1 MASELERSLSEILS
15 ECAAPAA
22 LSTFLKTEGLT
33 TCALFYDCV
42 KNIDDLEGKVAARL
56 VPAASSLRD
65 LSVIRTVWRRA
76 KVEAEKALS
85 GSVDAPEDWEI
96 PLNPTTKNALT
107 SKSAAAYG
115 TVFRARKMPCD
126 SLLGRVYRER
136 EKQCLTAFPL
146 GRVRSL
152 ATSPQTK
159 ERFLVVGRVV
169 SCVVFFFW
177 GGGRCRSLVSFARRS
192 ARLVRSLGS
201 LGSFVR
207 SARSFACFARRSRR
221 VVVFFFFFL
230 LSPSSVARL
239 VRSLG
244 SLGSFVCSARSF
256 ACFARRSRRVVVC
269 VFFFFLPPSSS
280 VVRPARLV
288 RSLGSFVRLFRPPFA
303 SCRRVFFFSPPSARS
318 ARSVARF
325 LPSPRSA
332 PREWHCA

>member
-159 ERFLVVGRVV
+159 ERQL
-169 SCVVFFFW
+169 
-177 GGGRCRSLVSFARRS
+177 
-192 ARLVRSLGS
+192 LGNK
-201 LGSFVR
+201 
-207 SARSFACFARRSRR
+207 
-221 VVVFFFFFL
+221 
-230 LSPSSVARL
+230 
-239 VRSLG
+239 
-244 SLGSFVCSARSF
+244 VC
-256 ACFARRSRRVVVC
+256 
-269 VFFFFLPPSSS
+269 
-280 VVRPARLV
+280 
-288 RSLGSFVRLFRPPFA
+288 
-303 SCRRVFFFSPPSARS
+303 
-318 ARSVARF
+318 
-325 LPSPRSA
+325 
-332 PREWHCA
+332 

>member
-22 LSTFLKTEGLT
+22 LSIFLKTEGLT

-169 SCVVFFFW
+169 SCVVFFFFFFFW

-192 ARLVRSLGS
+192 AR
-201 LGSFVR
+201 
-207 SARSFACFARRSRR
+207 SARSFARFHLGVGPTASP
-221 VVVFFFFFL
+221 FL
-230 LSPSSVARL
+230 WRQ
-239 VRSLG
+239 
-244 SLGSFVCSARSF
+244 
-256 ACFARRSRRVVVC
+256 
-269 VFFFFLPPSSS
+269 
-280 VVRPARLV
+280 
-288 RSLGSFVRLFRPPFA
+288 
-303 SCRRVFFFSPPSARS
+303 
-318 ARSVARF
+318 
-325 LPSPRSA
+325 
-332 PREWHCA
+332 H